1 MKPLGIIYLIT
12 VTPECAD
19 HPKHRGAKNSPL
31 FSFPSVQSFTDMRTV
46 AFVALMVMFSAFAV
60 GAEKRDWQTG
70 KVLSSERQLAC
81 PRGVDCVFQ
90 DFQIE
95 GDKKTYTARERL
107 KWRWSKEA
115 NVTVNGPVMFAVD
128 AHERHLFII
137 DDDGKE
143 HEMQIISKALRQ

>member
-1 MKPLGIIYLIT
+1 
-12 VTPECAD
+12 
-19 HPKHRGAKNSPL
+19 
-31 FSFPSVQSFTDMRTV
+31 MRT
-46 AFVALMVMFSAFAV
+46 FVFVGLAVLLSVFAV
-60 GAEKRDWQTG
+60 AAEKREWQTG

-95 GDKKTYTARERL
+95 GEKKIYTARERL

-128 AHERHLFII
+128 AHERRLFII